1 MQLRWI
7 LVSIVII
14 PIIFT
19 IMLFNNLFSNSERLD
34 IQFIREEA
42 NAISIAERIE
52 IEKRDI
58 LFIKGN
64 GDVLFNRNNITE
76 YDNISNE
83 DLKKLRYFI
92 RESGLLS
99 INKEEFIPEQLP
111 KQFVRYTLTMKV
123 DNYSKRFQWIENT
136 NEFEPSITPPLLIK
150 LKDIIYCITKRAE
163 LYSIRCA

>member
-19 IMLFNNLFSNSERLD
+19 IILFNNLFSNSESID

-42 NAISIAERIE
+42 SAIGIIESIEV
-52 IEKRDI
+52 EKRDI
-58 LFIKGN
+58 LFINEN
-64 GDVLFNRNNITE
+64 GKVLFNRNNITE
-76 YDNISNE
+76 HSNISNE
-83 DLKKLRYFI
+83 DLKRLRYFI

-111 KQFVRYTLTMKV
+111 KQFIRYTLTIKI
-123 DNYSKRFQWIENT
+123 DNYSKRFQWVENT
-136 NEFEPSITPPLLIK
+136 NEFEPSITPPLLVK
-150 LKDIIYCITKRAE
+150 LKDTIYCITKRAE
-163 LYSIRCA
+163 LYGIKCS